1 MVVASSQAAFLSEV
15 SEEDSEE
22 LAEDEVTPDET
33 VKFVPGNIRSALKDH
48 SFINLKFISCFL
60 FSSMI

>member
-48 SFINLKFISCFL
+48 SFINLKFI
-60 FSSMI
+60 

>member
-1 MVVASSQAAFLSEV
+1 MVVASSQAVFLSEV

-33 VKFVPGNIRSALKDH
+33 VEFVQAILVLHSKITAL
-48 SFINLKFISCFL
+48 SI
-60 FSSMI
+60 